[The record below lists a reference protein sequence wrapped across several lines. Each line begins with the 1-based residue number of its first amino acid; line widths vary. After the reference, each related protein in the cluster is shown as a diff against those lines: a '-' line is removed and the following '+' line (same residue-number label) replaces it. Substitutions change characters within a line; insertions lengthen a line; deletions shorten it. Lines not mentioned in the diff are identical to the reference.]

1 MKGFVHLI
9 ALCGMFFC
17 MQTQAQDQQG
27 TRKPPID
34 SIARRNS
41 PKMLFEFVAGP
52 SVSTTWRDKYYYDT
66 QVPYWRYSIGLG
78 FNHSLS
84 RRFELGTKLLWEGKG
99 NRWENFPDPDGSSSR
114 FSIQGYKFNY
124 ITMAL
129 SVHYFLDRKH
139 RSYGGLGLSGGLL
152 VHDENYFYAY
162 DQPNGTLVD
171 YTESMID
178 DIYVRFEAG
187 LIATAGY
194 RFVLPGNLFLNLQV
208 IGNLGFTD
216 IEEDFAPI
224 NTYPM
229 SNANIS
235 LLIGIGIPHHESGG

>member
-1 MKGFVHLI
+1 
-9 ALCGMFFC
+9 
-17 MQTQAQDQQG
+17 
-27 TRKPPID
+27 
-34 SIARRNS
+34 
-41 PKMLFEFVAGP
+41 
-52 SVSTTWRDKYYYDT
+52 
-66 QVPYWRYSIGLG
+66 
-78 FNHSLS
+78 
-84 RRFELGTKLLWEGKG
+84 
-99 NRWENFPDPDGSSSR
+99 
-114 FSIQGYKFNY
+114 
-124 ITMAL
+124 
-129 SVHYFLDRKH
+129 
-139 RSYGGLGLSGGLL
+139 LSGGLL